1 VTGWTNM
8 DRRNLKH
15 LHMLRDVARQLAD
28 KRDMVVFVGGAVT
41 GLFFTDSAAAEV
53 RPTADVDLVADVL
66 TRTEYYNLEAMLRD
80 LGFTHSPEDKII
92 CRWRLGELLVDLMPP
107 DEGIIGS
114 SSNRWYRDAIRTS
127 KKIDIGDGIKIRL
140 VTPPYFLATKLE
152 AFLDRGKGDFL
163 ASHDLEDVI
172 AVIDS
177 RAEIVGELASS
188 DAEVKDF
195 ISSLVRGFLSDQ
207 YFMEAL
213 PGKLEGDSASQD
225 RLPIVLERLKDIAG
239 L

>member
-1 VTGWTNM
+1 M
-8 DRRNLKH
+8 DRRKLRH
-15 LHMLRDVARQLAD
+15 LNMLRNVARQLAD
-28 KRDMVVFVGGAVT
+28 KRDMVVFVGGAVA
-41 GLFFTDSAAAEV
+41 GLFFTDPAAAEV

-107 DEGIIGS
+107 DKEILGS
-114 SSNRWYRDAIRTS
+114 SSNRWYRGAIRTS
-127 KKIDIGDGIKIRL
+127 EKVDIGDGIKIRL
-140 VTPPYFLATKLE
+140 VTPPYFIATKLE
-152 AFLDRGKGDFL
+152 AFLDRGKNDFL

-177 RAEIVGELASS
+177 RAEIVDDIVSS
-188 DAEVKDF
+188 DTDVKEY
-195 ISSLVRGFLSDQ
+195 ISSLIREFLSNR

-213 PGKLEGDSASQD
+213 PGKLQGDAASQA
-225 RLPIVLERLKDIAG
+225 RLPIIVERLNAIAG
-239 L
+239 F

>member
-1 VTGWTNM
+1 
-8 DRRNLKH
+8 
-15 LHMLRDVARQLAD
+15 
-28 KRDMVVFVGGAVT
+28 
-41 GLFFTDSAAAEV
+41 
-53 RPTADVDLVADVL
+53 
-66 TRTEYYNLEAMLRD
+66 
-80 LGFTHSPEDKII
+80 
-92 CRWRLGELLVDLMPP
+92 MPP

-127 KKIDIGDGIKIRL
+127 KKVDIGDGIKIRL

-172 AVIDS
+172 AVIAS

-213 PGKLEGDSASQD
+213 PGKLEGNAASQA
-225 RLPIVLERLKDIAG
+225 RLPVIVERLKTIAE

>member
-1 VTGWTNM
+1 
-8 DRRNLKH
+8 
-15 LHMLRDVARQLAD
+15 MLRDVARQLAD

-41 GLFFTDSAAAEV
+41 GLFFTDPAAADV
-53 RPTADVDLVADVL
+53 RPTVDVDLVADV
-66 TRTEYYNLEAMLRD
+66 RTYREYIDLEATFRD
-80 LGFTHSPEDKII
+80 LGFRHSPDEKII

-107 DEGIIGS
+107 EEGIIGS

-127 KKIDIGDGIKIRL
+127 KKVDIGDGIKIRL
-140 VTPPYFLATKLE
+140 VTSPYFLATKLE

-163 ASHDLEDVI
+163 DSHDLEDVI

-195 ISSLVRGFLSDQ
+195 ISSLIREFLSDK
-207 YFMEAL
+207 YFLEAL
-213 PGKLEGDSASQD
+213 PGKLEGDAASQA
-225 RLPIVLERLKDIAG
+225 RLPIIVERLKAIAG